1 MRLYD
6 IALWAAPALL
16 AVPAAAGPL
25 SVVTVN
31 SPAINC
37 VYETDCT
44 ITVTDSVGTIPVPNL
59 TAGIARLQTR
69 TFTGLAG
76 APAAGKTGYEYRVD
90 LTTAVTNAEFSCV
103 TDLAVDFGPITKLQY
118 NNAGPA
124 DDVYVITHGGLGKIG
139 ILFAEQT
146 GSTVTFTFSQPVCA
160 GQTANTGD
168 TTFFFGLT
176 SAFAPRAITAKVGVP
191 GLLPVDVKAR
201 GPNHPRVV
209 PPIALE
215 RPALAPAVADERPSD
230 DDWRSA
236 AGRDARYTPAG
247 DKPTA
252 SSEQT
257 GSTPTDDKKP
267 GSADDK

>member
-1 MRLYD
+1 
-6 IALWAAPALL
+6 LL

-59 TAGIARLQTR
+59 TAGTARLQTR

-76 APAAGKTGYEYRVD
+76 APAAGKTGYEYRID

-139 ILFAEQT
+139 ILFAEQS
-146 GSTVTFTFSQPVCA
+146 GSTITFTFSQPVCA
-160 GQTANTGD
+160 GQTPNTGD

-176 SAFAPRAITAKVGVP
+176 SAFAPRAITAEVGVP

-201 GPNHPRVV
+201 GPNHPRVL

-215 RPALAPAVADERPSD
+215 RPAIAPAASSLSLQPATDEKRPAADD
-230 DDWRSA
+230 NRSA
-236 AGRDARYTPAG
+236 SAEDARYTP
-247 DKPTA
+247 
-252 SSEQT
+252 
-257 GSTPTDDKKP
+257 TDDKTGASSPQKAP
-267 GSADDK
+267 ASADDKNPDDK